1 MPYALDSLGWNA
13 SRSGKGRIGS
23 GFEMKTCVVIAA
35 CENTRD
41 LMAASLEARGLDAAL
56 LASLGELRGTLEK
69 VPACGILLELAAAIT
84 ASMQVKKNTRE
95 LLELYPC
102 AKFRLAGNE
111 ALDPGDTLDSFAQ
124 KCLAFEPRKIP
135 ASVRE
140 SRFLAVYLSADD
152 TFTDAEKV
160 VTADVSARGCFLY
173 SARQWT
179 PGSRVWLKFPGVEAV
194 FCGTCAQRG
203 PGATTS
209 CCPALVSGSTPVS
222 LKSGD
227 ALVPNLKAAEG
238 RRVPASDG
246 ARPPLNPGSF
256 YVWGNVM

>member
-41 LMAASLEARGLDAAL
+41 LMAASLEARGLDVAL

-111 ALDPGDTLDSFAQ
+111 ASILCDTLDSFAQ
-124 KCLAFEPRKIP
+124 KCLAFEPKKIP

-160 VTADVSARGCFLY
+160 VTADISARGCFLY

-179 PGSRVWLKFPGVEAV
+179 PGSRVWLKFPGVEAI
-194 FCGTCAQRG
+194 FCGSVR
-203 PGATTS
+203 
-209 CCPALVSGSTPVS
+209 ST
-222 LKSGD
+222 
-227 ALVPNLKAAEG
+227 
-238 RRVPASDG
+238 
-246 ARPPLNPGSF
+246 RP
-256 YVWGNVM
+256 WGNNKLLPGIGVRLDTSFPEIA